1 MIFII
6 ADVCVCVCMCVCVC
20 VCVCLHTQ
28 TLACVQR
35 CACVRAHFG
44 RMCAP
49 CETFRKDKPLQKI
62 PIRFCVLLCAR
73 ESLRPCASASV
84 CQCAAAHLRSGN
96 TSPSSPPGLP
106 LLRDPY

>member
-49 CETFRKDKPLQKI
+49 CENVSKRQTASEDPHSILRAAM
-62 PIRFCVLLCAR
+62 CTR
-73 ESLRPCASASV
+73 ELASV
-84 CQCAAAHLRSGN
+84 RQCVSVSVRGR
-96 TSPSSPPGLP
+96 TPQKWQ
-106 LLRDPY
+106 Y